1 MPIIMYVWC
10 CSNINAPYEHNN
22 WFKTLSRALALQ
34 FVADNIILYS
44 CVIRHPLLISAA
56 SLLGATLLHTPGYS
70 SLAIL
75 QSCMIN

>member
-10 CSNINAPYEHNN
+10 CSNINAPYEHN

-34 FVADNIILYS
+34 FVADNIIPYS

-56 SLLGATLLHTPGYS
+56 SLLGAALLLTPGYS